1 MNVPQGM
8 NLLTTKECTYFY
20 DLSDER
26 VAKADYL
33 RLRLI
38 SLSYMVPEKCLN
50 KVGISSM
57 ALRFQATNL
66 HVWAN
71 KKWQGL
77 DPETPEANI
86 PLLPSYSFSIDVSF

>member
-1 MNVPQGM
+1 MSDESQDFAY
-8 NLLTTKECTYFY
+8 CTYLY
-20 DLSDER
+20 DNSSVR
-26 VAKADYL
+26 VAKASYL

-38 SLSYMVPEKCLN
+38 GLSYMMPEKLLN

-57 ALRFQATNL
+57 ALRFQASNL

-77 DPETPEANI
+77 DPETSEANI
-86 PLLPSYSFSIDVSF
+86 PILPSYSFGINVSF